1 MSPLKHKLALLIPSL
16 LLSAFALSSCLSKME
31 KSEIAF
37 IRGQIDQALD
47 PLGGQNWIIIAEAAY
62 PAYAS
67 PGIETITINAPA
79 DFVLAETLDSLE
91 SSGKTQAR
99 IYVPSEMYVLRESY
113 APGIK
118 SYRKNLNKLI
128 PGRFHYKLP
137 SQTIQAQVENAK
149 RRFRVLVIKTT
160 TTLPYSNI
168 YLSLDSAYWDSSA
181 ETALQQLT
189 QPPIKRITAPEEV
202 PAILTPVVQPPI
214 DANAVPATTAAKP
227 PSNVATPLPQPTHND
242 HNSPAGVP
250 ASTAPS
256 INPTPVTPSAPS
268 ANTPPPSPTFIQAEK
283 QNNEKI

>member
-1 MSPLKHKLALLIPSL
+1 MFPPKHKLALLIPSL

-37 IRGQIDQALD
+37 IRGQIDQALE

-67 PGIETITINAPA
+67 SGIETITINAPA

-91 SSGKTQAR
+91 SSGKAQAR

-149 RRFRVLVIKTT
+149 RRFRVLVIKTA

-168 YLSLDSAYWDSSA
+168 YLSLDSAYWDSNA

-189 QPPIKRITAPEEV
+189 QPPIKRIAAPEEV

-214 DANAVPATTAAKP
+214 DANAVPATTTAEP
-227 PSNVATPLPQPTHND
+227 TPQPPPTPNGHK
-242 HNSPAGVP
+242 SPAGVP
-250 ASTAPS
+250 ASTAPAS
-256 INPTPVTPSAPS
+256 TPTPAEPSVPTPNPA
-268 ANTPPPSPTFIQAEK
+268 PPSPTFIQAEK